1 LEEEVLKNQFRKDL
15 YYRINVI
22 KIKIPP
28 LRERIEDIPILA
40 SFFFFKLSMGRKF
53 SGTGKY
59 Y

>member
-40 SFFFFKLSMGRKF
+40 SFFINKYSKEFGKKI
-53 SGTGKY
+53 TGVLT
-59 Y
+59 